1 MCTIHWLNVHSQ
13 CCATSTTFHFQN
25 FFYHCKQTLYLLNN
39 YCSFSPSPN
48 PGNLYPTCCL
58 YVCAQLLSCVRLFAT
73 PWTVACQ
80 VPLVHGSSLSKNT
93 GVGCHSLLQGI
104 FPTQA
109 ANLHCRWILYLLS
122 HQGSPVVSEF
132 VYYRYLINWNHMI
145 CDLLCLTSFTE
156 HNVFKVHPFVAYIE
170 MSFLFKSDQQSVIC
184 LYHILF
190 FHSSVDE
197 HLNRVHIL
205 AIVNNTDVNMGEQ
218 VFV

>member
-80 VPLVHGSSLSKNT
+80 APLVHGSSLSKNT
-93 GVGCHSLLQGI
+93 GVGCHFPLQGI
-104 FPTQA
+104 FPIQGS
-109 ANLHCRWILYLLS
+109 NLGLLNCRQILYQLS
-122 HQGSPVVSEF
+122 FEGIKWKMLKGGS
-132 VYYRYLINWNHMI
+132 
-145 CDLLCLTSFTE
+145 LTGHT
-156 HNVFKVHPFVAYIE
+156 HPGSHGA
-170 MSFLFKSDQQSVIC
+170 
-184 LYHILF
+184 LYHDHGLKRLIFIRHQLF
-190 FHSSVDE
+190 
-197 HLNRVHIL
+197 LQKMNK
-205 AIVNNTDVNMGEQ
+205 
-218 VFV
+218 